1 MSYSV
6 SNLFADM
13 AMGNVQ
19 QTKDGQLYN
28 PDIPQPQVDFKMLK
42 TVRDKS
48 FNALKLPV
56 KSNRAYNNSYLR
68 LPKNPLYKDPR
79 RNNFSM
85 DGAIDP
91 NTIRQLQDPLTN
103 IPNLKTSYNPALQY
117 GADLDGYYNRNS
129 VSMLRGARQNYVN
142 YRDRYELPD
151 KDPAYQMPPL
161 EKPVQA

>member
-19 QTKDGQLYN
+19 QTKEDKLYN
-28 PDIPQPQVDFKMLK
+28 PDIPQPQADYKMLK
-42 TVRDKS
+42 TVKDRS
-48 FNALKLPV
+48 FSALKLPTR
-56 KSNRAYNNSYLR
+56 SNRAYGNSYLR

-103 IPNLKTSYNPALQY
+103 IPNLRTSYNPNLQY
-117 GADLDGYYNRNS
+117 GADLDGYYDRNS

-151 KDPAYQMPPL
+151 KNKAYQMPPL